1 VRAAL
6 RSQTQAS
13 SSPFAGGT
21 AMAGRAA
28 KGGSPEKPGAPP
40 AGGRRG
46 QVELLAHAY
55 ATCDVM
61 SGLDRDR
68 TSILTIMFVRDSCSK
83 QLDSDRL
90 AAESQIYVWPSV
102 CRVWFSLF
110 FFTIKSSGISQGC
123 EHRRASS

>member
-6 RSQTQAS
+6 RSQAQAS

-28 KGGSPEKPGAPP
+28 KEKKKPGAPP

-61 SGLDRDR
+61 SGLD
-68 TSILTIMFVRDSCSK
+68 K
-83 QLDSDRL
+83 G
-90 AAESQIYVWPSV
+90 P
-102 CRVWFSLF
+102 
-110 FFTIKSSGISQGC
+110 
-123 EHRRASS
+123 